1 MEVRF
6 GSVAKR
12 KNSTAT
18 PNVSAVSIN
27 CHVKD
32 VSSIKTPT
40 LVVAQSDFNPSYNYA
55 IIPAWGR
62 RYFVSDYFVGTGS
75 IVNVQLVEDI
85 GGTWAGSIKGSTQF
99 VSRSASDFN
108 NMIADPYVNT
118 TYAISTD
125 SKYITLPKPYD
136 GDGTYVLRTTSTDA
150 NASGGISTYLLSQ
163 TEMNSVLDYVFT
175 QNTPTEEGARA
186 IYNPF
191 RYIISLMWLPLTK
204 DSLEMGEAVTTV
216 KYGTYDTGV
225 KAAHMNR
232 LRGAEILLYPVEM
245 PSNIYSDWRAYD
257 DSYSQYNIF
266 LPGVG
271 NVHVS
276 ASDIKGGLKIN
287 GRIDGITGQI
297 TWRIMDS
304 DSRLISS
311 HSGMYGV
318 NIQLSQVGATF
329 TSSMTA
335 GLKKPAIPQLT
346 EEANKPLSLMG
357 TTFSDSLYKVTD
369 YIEGSIQ
376 VASYALGNAVQKTNL
391 INASKDDSPST
402 VGNMGNM
409 ADAIV
414 NNQVVISLL
423 NFGSTAFQTQTAGR
437 PLYEYRTLSSLSG
450 LCQCV
455 NASLSLPG
463 AYSEEEVAA
472 EQLLNGGIYIE

>member
-18 PNVSAVSIN
+18 PNVSSVSIN

-32 VSSIKTPT
+32 SSSIKTPT

-75 IVNVQLVEDI
+75 VVNVQLVEDI
-85 GGTWAGSIKGSTQF
+85 GGTWASNIKGSNQF
-99 VSRSASDFN
+99 VSRSASAYNSD
-108 NMIADPYVNT
+108 ISDPVVNA
-118 TYAISTD
+118 TYAISTN
-125 SKYITLPKPYD
+125 SKYITLPEPYD

-163 TEMNSVLDYVFT
+163 TELNSVMEYIFT
-175 QNTPTEEGARA
+175 NNIPTAESARA
-186 IYNPF
+186 IYDPF
-191 RYIISLMWLPLTK
+191 RYVLSLMWFPLTK
-204 DSLEMGEAVTTV
+204 DSMELGEAKTTV
-216 KYGTYDTGV
+216 KYGNFDTGV
-225 KAAHMNR
+225 QADHMNR

-245 PSNIYSDWRAYD
+245 PTNAYSDWRAYD
-257 DSYSQYNIF
+257 DTYSQYSIF

-271 NVHVS
+271 NVHLS
-276 ASDIKGGLKIN
+276 AADTKGGLKIN
-287 GRIDGITGQI
+287 GRIDAITGQI
-297 TWRIMDS
+297 VWRIMNS

-311 HSGMYGV
+311 HVGMYGV

-329 TSSMTA
+329 FSAMTA
-335 GLKKPAIPQLT
+335 GSKHIPQNML
-346 EEANKPLSLMG
+346 K
-357 TTFSDSLYKVTD
+357 TD
-369 YIEGSIQ
+369 YWTPFFKGQSPNNLGSALEYGAGLVQ
-376 VASYALGNAVQKTNL
+376 TAEYAVGNAVSQINL
-391 INASKDDSPST
+391 ANSSKDDSPST
-402 VGNMGNM
+402 IGNTGNM

-423 NFGSTAFQTQTAGR
+423 NFGSTSFQTRTLGR
-437 PLYEYRTLSSLSG
+437 PLYEYRTLSGLSG
-450 LCQCV
+450 FCQCV

-463 AYSEEEVAA
+463 AYSEEEIAA
-472 EQLLNGGIYIE
+472 EQMLNGGIYLE